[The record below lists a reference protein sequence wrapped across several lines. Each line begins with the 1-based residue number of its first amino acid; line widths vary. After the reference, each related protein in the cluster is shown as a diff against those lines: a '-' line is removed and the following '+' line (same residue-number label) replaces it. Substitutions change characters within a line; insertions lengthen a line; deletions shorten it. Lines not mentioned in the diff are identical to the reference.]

1 MIILAFHFLL
11 IILLDCN
18 PFFKYPIRND
28 IQFLPVT
35 IDLAYIIL
43 CFFLQILHF
52 FLSLWTLQ
60 LIVCKISSLKCHSE
74 IFQIGLHIPDI
85 LNDIACFLFR

>member
-28 IQFLPVT
+28 MQFLPVT

-43 CFFLQILHF
+43 CFFLLQILHF
-52 FLSLWTLQ
+52 SPVTFDFAVDCL
-60 LIVCKISSLKCHSE
+60 
-74 IFQIGLHIPDI
+74 
-85 LNDIACFLFR
+85 